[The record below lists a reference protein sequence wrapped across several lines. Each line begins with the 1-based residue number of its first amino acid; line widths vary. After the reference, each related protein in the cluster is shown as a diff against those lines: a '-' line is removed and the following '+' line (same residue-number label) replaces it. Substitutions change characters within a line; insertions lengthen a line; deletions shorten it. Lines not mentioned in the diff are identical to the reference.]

1 MQEPIMNLSAGVV
14 AITRQVKPGY
24 EIKFEEALRGVTQ
37 AASTFPGYV
46 SSEVL
51 YPRSRRGAW
60 DLILR
65 FETLE
70 QLQAWEDS
78 SICQSW
84 IARADALTLDAPTV
98 IRVNGLEAWF
108 ALPEAPNAQPPPKW
122 KTAIVSAVGIYPLT
136 TTMPTLLKPIT
147 VNLPPGLA
155 SLVSISIMMPLM
167 TWVVMPQVT
176 RLFHPWLYPS
186 PQKLGERS

>member
-1 MQEPIMNLSAGVV
+1 MNPSAGVV

-24 EIKFEEALRGVTQ
+24 EIEFEEALRGVTQ

-78 SICQSW
+78 PICQSW

-108 ALPEAPNAQPPPKW
+108 ALPDAPTAQPPPKW
-122 KTAIVSAVGIYPLT
+122 KTALVSAVGIYPLI
-136 TTMPTLLKPIT
+136 TTMPPLLKPIT

-186 PQKLGERS
+186 PQKFGERS